1 MGGGSWTT
9 SSYTSY
15 TKTKGIKTSCLA
27 DGTVTLDSS
36 YDVQDL
42 YKARKLDEALDPKGV
57 VRECVDSDEHPN
69 TIPVI
74 LALDVTGSMGSALE
88 EVSKKL
94 NAIMTETYKK
104 VKDVEFLVM
113 GIGDLA
119 YDNAPI
125 QASQFES
132 DIRIVEQLDKVY
144 FERGGGGNQ
153 YESYTAAWYFAIN
166 QTKLDA
172 WKRGKKGILITLGD
186 EPLNPYLPKE
196 ALKRVTG
203 NETLQGDV
211 ETKELYN
218 EVIKK
223 YDVYHFAINDSHTCY
238 RYYRDDIKETWGKY
252 LDNNHLKVVTLNEL
266 AAQIVSAIVESSD
279 SVIGETEACTST
291 DGISW

>member
-27 DGTVTLDSS
+27 DGTITLDSS
-36 YDVQDL
+36 YDAQDL

-94 NAIMTETYKK
+94 NAIMTEAYKK

-252 LDNNHLKVVTLNEL
+252 LDNNHFKVVTLNEL
-266 AAQIVSAIVESSD
+266 AAQIVSAIVESSN
-279 SVIGETEACTST
+279 SVIDETGACTST

>member
-36 YDVQDL
+36 YDAQDL

-119 YDNAPI
+119 YDDAPI

-153 YESYTAAWYFAIN
+153 YESYTAAWYFALN

-238 RYYRDDIKETWGKY
+238 RYHRDDIKETWGKY

-279 SVIGETEACTST
+279 SVIDETGACTST

>member
-144 FERGGGGNQ
+144 FECGGGGNQ

-252 LDNNHLKVVTLNEL
+252 LDNNHFKVVTLNQL
-266 AAQIVSAIVESSD
+266 AAQIVSTIVESSD
-279 SVIGETEACTST
+279 SVIGEAGVCTST

>member
-27 DGTVTLDSS
+27 DGTVTLDAS
-36 YDVQDL
+36 YDAQDL
-42 YKARKLDEALDPKGV
+42 YTARKLDEALDPRGV
-57 VRECVDSDEHPN
+57 VRECVDSEEHPN

-144 FERGGGGNQ
+144 FERGGGGNK
-153 YESYTAAWYFAIN
+153 YESYTAAWYFAVN

-211 ETKELYN
+211 ETKELYD

-223 YDVYHFAINDSHTCY
+223 YDVYHFSIDDNHTCY
-238 RYYRDDIKETWGKY
+238 RYYKNDIKETWGKY
-252 LDNNHLKVVTLNEL
+252 LDDNHLKVVTLNEL
-266 AAQIVSAIVESSD
+266 AAQIVNAITESSD
-279 SVIGETEACTST
+279 SAIGGTGVCTST

>member
-27 DGTVTLDSS
+27 DGTITLDSS

-57 VRECVDSDEHPN
+57 IRECVDSDEHPN

-238 RYYRDDIKETWGKY
+238 RYYKDDIKETWGKY

-279 SVIGETEACTST
+279 SVIGETGVCTST

>member
-1 MGGGSWTT
+1 
-9 SSYTSY
+9 
-15 TKTKGIKTSCLA
+15 
-27 DGTVTLDSS
+27 
-36 YDVQDL
+36 
-42 YKARKLDEALDPKGV
+42 
-57 VRECVDSDEHPN
+57 
-69 TIPVI
+69 
-74 LALDVTGSMGSALE
+74 
-88 EVSKKL
+88 
-94 NAIMTETYKK
+94 
-104 VKDVEFLVM
+104 M

-119 YDNAPI
+119 YDDAPI

-144 FERGGGGNQ
+144 FERGGGGNR

-223 YDVYHFAINDSHTCY
+223 YDVYHFAINDNHTCY

-279 SVIGETEACTST
+279 SVIDETGACTST

>member
-27 DGTVTLDSS
+27 DGTITLDSS

-223 YDVYHFAINDSHTCY
+223 YDVYHFAINDNHTCY
-238 RYYRDDIKETWGKY
+238 RYYKDDIKETWGKY

-279 SVIGETEACTST
+279 SVIGETGVCTST

>member
-252 LDNNHLKVVTLNEL
+252 LDNNHFKVVTLNQL
-266 AAQIVSAIVESSD
+266 AAQIVSTIVESSN
-279 SVIGETEACTST
+279 SVIGETGACTFT

>member
-27 DGTVTLDSS
+27 DGTITLDSS

-94 NAIMTETYKK
+94 NAIMTKTYKK

-252 LDNNHLKVVTLNEL
+252 LDNNHFKVVTLNEL
-266 AAQIVSAIVESSD
+266 AAQIVSAIVESSN
-279 SVIGETEACTST
+279 SVIDETGACTST

>member
-252 LDNNHLKVVTLNEL
+252 LDNNHFKVVTLNQL
-266 AAQIVSAIVESSD
+266 AAQIVSTIVESSD
-279 SVIGETEACTST
+279 SVIGEAGVCTST

>member
-27 DGTVTLDSS
+27 DGTITLDSS
-36 YDVQDL
+36 YDAQDL

-252 LDNNHLKVVTLNEL
+252 LDNNHFKVVTLNEL
-266 AAQIVSAIVESSD
+266 AAQIVSAIVESSN
-279 SVIGETEACTST
+279 SVIDETGACTST

>member
-36 YDVQDL
+36 YDAQDL

-252 LDNNHLKVVTLNEL
+252 LDNNHFKVVTLNEL
-266 AAQIVSAIVESSD
+266 AAQIVSAIVESSN
-279 SVIGETEACTST
+279 SVIDETGACTST

>member
-1 MGGGSWTT
+1 
-9 SSYTSY
+9 
-15 TKTKGIKTSCLA
+15 
-27 DGTVTLDSS
+27 
-36 YDVQDL
+36 
-42 YKARKLDEALDPKGV
+42 
-57 VRECVDSDEHPN
+57 
-69 TIPVI
+69 
-74 LALDVTGSMGSALE
+74 
-88 EVSKKL
+88 
-94 NAIMTETYKK
+94 MTETYKK

-252 LDNNHLKVVTLNEL
+252 LDNNHFKVVTLNEL
-266 AAQIVSAIVESSD
+266 AAQIVSAIVESSN
-279 SVIGETEACTST
+279 SVIDETGACTST

>member
-1 MGGGSWTT
+1 MGSGSWTT

-252 LDNNHLKVVTLNEL
+252 LDNNHFKVVTLNEL
-266 AAQIVSAIVESSD
+266 AAQIVSAIVESSN
-279 SVIGETEACTST
+279 SVIDETGACTST

>member
-27 DGTVTLDSS
+27 DGTITLDSS
-36 YDVQDL
+36 YDAQDL

-252 LDNNHLKVVTLNEL
+252 LDNNHFKVVTLNQL
-266 AAQIVSAIVESSD
+266 AAQIVNTIVESSD
-279 SVIGETEACTST
+279 SVIGEAGVCTST

>member
-27 DGTVTLDSS
+27 DGTVTLASS
-36 YDVQDL
+36 YDAQDL

-104 VKDVEFLVM
+104 VKDAEFLVM

-119 YDNAPI
+119 YDDAPI

-279 SVIGETEACTST
+279 SVIDETGACTST

>member
-9 SSYTSY
+9 SSYISY
-15 TKTKGIKTSCLA
+15 TKTKGIETSCLA

-119 YDNAPI
+119 YDDAPI

-144 FERGGGGNQ
+144 FERGGGGNR

-223 YDVYHFAINDSHTCY
+223 YDVYHFAINDNYTCY

-279 SVIGETEACTST
+279 SVIDETGACTST

>member
-119 YDNAPI
+119 YDDAPI

-144 FERGGGGNQ
+144 FERGGGGNR

-203 NETLQGDV
+203 NETLQGNV

-279 SVIGETEACTST
+279 SVISETGVCTST

>member
-94 NAIMTETYKK
+94 NAIMTET
-104 VKDVEFLVM
+104 
-113 GIGDLA
+113 
-119 YDNAPI
+119 
-125 QASQFES
+125 
-132 DIRIVEQLDKVY
+132 
-144 FERGGGGNQ
+144 
-153 YESYTAAWYFAIN
+153 
-166 QTKLDA
+166 
-172 WKRGKKGILITLGD
+172 
-186 EPLNPYLPKE
+186 
-196 ALKRVTG
+196 
-203 NETLQGDV
+203 
-211 ETKELYN
+211 
-218 EVIKK
+218 
-223 YDVYHFAINDSHTCY
+223 
-238 RYYRDDIKETWGKY
+238 
-252 LDNNHLKVVTLNEL
+252 
-266 AAQIVSAIVESSD
+266 
-279 SVIGETEACTST
+279 
-291 DGISW
+291 

>member
-27 DGTVTLDSS
+27 DGTITLDSS

-119 YDNAPI
+119 YDDAPI
-125 QASQFES
+125 QAYQFES

-252 LDNNHLKVVTLNEL
+252 LDNNHFKVVTLNEL

>member
-119 YDNAPI
+119 YDDAPI

-153 YESYTAAWYFAIN
+153 YESYTAAWYFALN

-223 YDVYHFAINDSHTCY
+223 YDVYHFAINDNRTCY

-279 SVIGETEACTST
+279 SVISETGACTST

>member
-27 DGTVTLDSS
+27 DGTITLDSS
-36 YDVQDL
+36 YDAQDL

-57 VRECVDSDEHPN
+57 IRECVDSDEHPN

-125 QASQFES
+125 QASQVES

-252 LDNNHLKVVTLNEL
+252 LDNNHFKVVTLNEL
-266 AAQIVSAIVESSD
+266 AAQIVSAIVESSN
-279 SVIGETEACTST
+279 SVIDETGACTST

>member
-36 YDVQDL
+36 YDAQDL

-119 YDNAPI
+119 YDDAPI

-279 SVIGETEACTST
+279 SVIGEAGVCTST

>member
-119 YDNAPI
+119 YDDAPI

-144 FERGGGGNQ
+144 FERGGGGNR

-252 LDNNHLKVVTLNEL
+252 LDNNHFKVVTLKQL
-266 AAQIVSAIVESSD
+266 AEQIVSAIVESSN
-279 SVIGETEACTST
+279 SVIDETGACTST

>member
-27 DGTVTLDSS
+27 DGTITLDSS
-36 YDVQDL
+36 YDAQDL

-119 YDNAPI
+119 YDDAPI

-252 LDNNHLKVVTLNEL
+252 FDNNHFKVVTLNEL

-279 SVIGETEACTST
+279 SVIGETGVCTST

>member
-27 DGTVTLDSS
+27 DGTITLDSS
-36 YDVQDL
+36 YDAQDL

-252 LDNNHLKVVTLNEL
+252 LDNNHFKVVTLNEL

>member
-36 YDVQDL
+36 YDAQDL

-252 LDNNHLKVVTLNEL
+252 LDNNHFKVVTLNEL
-266 AAQIVSAIVESSD
+266 AAQIVSAIVESSN
-279 SVIGETEACTST
+279 SVIDKTGAFTST

>member
-1 MGGGSWTT
+1 
-9 SSYTSY
+9 
-15 TKTKGIKTSCLA
+15 
-27 DGTVTLDSS
+27 
-36 YDVQDL
+36 
-42 YKARKLDEALDPKGV
+42 
-57 VRECVDSDEHPN
+57 
-69 TIPVI
+69 
-74 LALDVTGSMGSALE
+74 
-88 EVSKKL
+88 
-94 NAIMTETYKK
+94 
-104 VKDVEFLVM
+104 M

-223 YDVYHFAINDSHTCY
+223 YDVYHFAINDNHTCY
-238 RYYRDDIKETWGKY
+238 RYYKDDIKETWGKY

-279 SVIGETEACTST
+279 SVIGETGVCTST

>member
-119 YDNAPI
+119 YDDAPI

-279 SVIGETEACTST
+279 SVIDETGACTST

>member
-252 LDNNHLKVVTLNEL
+252 LDNNHFKVVTLNQL
-266 AAQIVSAIVESSD
+266 AAQIVSTIVESSN
-279 SVIGETEACTST
+279 SVIDETGACTST

>member
-9 SSYTSY
+9 SSHTSY

-113 GIGDLA
+113 GIGELA

-252 LDNNHLKVVTLNEL
+252 LDNNHFKVVTLNEL
-266 AAQIVSAIVESSD
+266 AAQIVSAIVESSN
-279 SVIGETEACTST
+279 SVIDETGACTST

>member
-36 YDVQDL
+36 YNAQDL

-119 YDNAPI
+119 YDDAPI

-144 FERGGGGNQ
+144 FERGGGGNR

-186 EPLNPYLPKE
+186 EPLNPYLSKE

-279 SVIGETEACTST
+279 SVISETGVCTST

>member
-42 YKARKLDEALDPKGV
+42 YKARKLDEALNPKGV

-252 LDNNHLKVVTLNEL
+252 LDNNHFKVVTLNEL
-266 AAQIVSAIVESSD
+266 AAQIVSAIVESSN
-279 SVIGETEACTST
+279 SVIDETGACTST

>member
-27 DGTVTLDSS
+27 DGTITLDSS

-252 LDNNHLKVVTLNEL
+252 LDNNHFKVVTLNEL
-266 AAQIVSAIVESSD
+266 AAQIVSAIVESSN
-279 SVIGETEACTST
+279 SVIDETGACTST

>member
-27 DGTVTLDSS
+27 DGTITLDSS
-36 YDVQDL
+36 YDAQDL

-57 VRECVDSDEHPN
+57 IRECVDSDEHPN

-252 LDNNHLKVVTLNEL
+252 LDNNHFKVVTLNEL
-266 AAQIVSAIVESSD
+266 AAQIVSAIVESSN
-279 SVIGETEACTST
+279 SVIDETGAFTST

>member
-27 DGTVTLDSS
+27 DGTITLDSS

-119 YDNAPI
+119 YDDAPI

-252 LDNNHLKVVTLNEL
+252 LDNNHFKVVTLNEL
-266 AAQIVSAIVESSD
+266 AAQIVSAIVESSN
-279 SVIGETEACTST
+279 SVIDETGACTST

>member
-27 DGTVTLDSS
+27 DGTITLDSS
-36 YDVQDL
+36 YDAQDL

-57 VRECVDSDEHPN
+57 IRECVDSDEHPN

-252 LDNNHLKVVTLNEL
+252 LDNNHFKVVTLNEL
-266 AAQIVSAIVESSD
+266 AAQIVSAIVESSN
-279 SVIGETEACTST
+279 SVIDETGACTST

>member
-119 YDNAPI
+119 YDDAPI

-144 FERGGGGNQ
+144 FERGGGGNR

-279 SVIGETEACTST
+279 SVIDETGACTST

>member
-252 LDNNHLKVVTLNEL
+252 FDNNHFKVVTLNEL
-266 AAQIVSAIVESSD
+266 AAQIVSAIVESSN
-279 SVIGETEACTST
+279 SVIDETEVCTST